1 MSNREHRFDLCCKP
15 IGGVDRLNV
24 ILEHDMMHRVLELE
38 PREPAAMRLRPSRPP
53 VMQPGR
59 NRSSGAAGGAAR
71 CPHRVR
77 WIFYS
82 EPLPAARNPLILL
95 RRVWNL
101 TLT

>member
-1 MSNREHRFDLCCKP
+1 MDHSRGGMIHCFSERFNTRKRSF
-15 IGGVDRLNV
+15 V
-24 ILEHDMMHRVLELE
+24 
-38 PREPAAMRLRPSRPP
+38 AASLL
-53 VMQPGR
+53 
-59 NRSSGAAGGAAR
+59 AK
-71 CPHRVR
+71 

>member
-1 MSNREHRFDLCCKP
+1 MSLNRV
-15 IGGVDRLNV
+15 IGEARPNV
-24 ILEHDMMHRVLELE
+24 VW
-38 PREPAAMRLRPSRPP
+38 
-53 VMQPGR
+53 
-59 NRSSGAAGGAAR
+59 
-71 CPHRVR
+71 